1 MSNVPTIT
9 LKMDQALVTKMD
21 ERAATLGK
29 TRSEWLRSVIEWA
42 VTHDRAEANGKPARP
57 AAKPN
62 HREPMTN
69 GCPHPRDEYM
79 VRAYGTFCGLCNA
92 KVR

>member
-1 MSNVPTIT
+1 VPTIT

-42 VTHDRAEANGKPARP
+42 VTRDVPTDKPARVTTARERQTSEP
-57 AAKPN
+57 TAA
-62 HREPMTN
+62 RRV
-69 GCPHPRDEYM
+69 PRTSPVTAQPTRD
-79 VRAYGTFCGLCNA
+79 VPTFFKKGA
-92 KVR
+92 KL